1 MQWKIQAEEG
11 VEMCERHVNRA
22 GATGKLKAHQITLAQ
37 TWGRTFEREPL
48 NLLHKVS
55 QIVAHNTNVG
65 QASS

>member
-1 MQWKIQAEEG
+1 
-11 VEMCERHVNRA
+11 MCERHVNRA